1 MTDSEL
7 PAKIVQLQQSIANL
21 ESLSPSP
28 AIETA
33 LQSLRGELAALQA
46 QLGQGVITQASQL
59 TTGER
64 GVPGSSAG
72 RDIITGDN
80 NRQITTIINLYR
92 QGQPAEQNEAT
103 LRRQIAD
110 YLRGLV
116 NRYSRLEL
124 RGIKREGEQVIQLEL
139 DQVYVPLAAKTRGQG
154 TAIKLD
160 RVLQQGRHVVIT
172 GGPGCG
178 KTTVLLHLASTLA
191 LALGSDN
198 PALAAERVGLSLPK
212 KKKEDQEE
220 TGLPLPVFIPL
231 SSYARYR
238 RRLPPGSLAADYTL
252 AAFISSYLIRR
263 QQGSFD
269 LPPDFFQQLL
279 RTGRQ
284 VMVLLDGL
292 DEVPDENER
301 VEVREAIE
309 GLLDG
314 RPDLQLVVTCR
325 TAAYG
330 GRAVLGRDFREVVV
344 LPLAEEHIARL
355 VRQAYAVPGL
365 FGDDPA
371 AAGLKAEELLQAIA
385 NLEAQRRRIYGQET
399 ERLIT
404 SPLLVRM
411 LIIVHVSD
419 RRLPDQRAELYKKA
433 TDNLLLPEFHPDQE
447 VANEIGGLVGGSQS
461 IHRELA
467 QHLAFEMHQRGAKQG
482 RELEEFELRT
492 ILKKHPT
499 YPHLAAAF
507 INLARSRNT
516 LLEERGGQYRFI
528 HLAFQEFLAASYLA
542 DVRGGEGGYNA
553 IAAFLESGPLLD
565 SWWREPILLI
575 AGYYSIDKPTAAQ
588 KFLRRL
594 ARLDGPAA
602 ILLSG
607 VALAAAELAGA
618 AALEWPAIP
627 AALQQELAGPLA
639 GFFTSPAR
647 LDETRPTLR
656 AAAGDTLA
664 RLGDPRLGVVGV
676 DDMQFCCVPPGSFLR
691 GSPDE
696 DDLAYDNEK
705 PLRKVNLRYGY
716 WLGRYPVTVA
726 QFRAFVEAS
735 GYKPKDKD
743 SLAGLPTHPVT
754 SVTWHEALEFC
765 RWLTRRW
772 RGKLPP
778 GWQVTL
784 PSEMEWEKAAR
795 GGLEIP
801 VQPMIATVGGMG
813 QLLQPA
819 LQPNSHPRRRYPWG
833 DDADP
838 NRANYGASGI
848 GTTSAVGCFPQGASV
863 YGVEELSGNV
873 WEWCRTKWQEN
884 YENYRDDNDLKRNS
898 PRVLRG
904 GAFGSSGRVVRCAAR
919 NYVDPP
925 NYWDRHFSFRVCVV
939 GVPPSSSL

>member
-1 MTDSEL
+1 MTTEPDTLEVEI
-7 PAKIVQLQQSIANL
+7 AELQQTIDGL
-21 ESLSPSP
+21 RKFLSGP
-28 AIETA
+28 A
-33 LQSLRGELAALQA
+33 LDAALKPLVEKKATLEKQRA
-46 QLGQGVITQASQL
+46 GPAVATTGSIQLG
-59 TTGER
+59 GER
-64 GVPGSSAG
+64 SIVGSSAG

-80 NRQITTIINLYR
+80 NRLITTIVNLYR
-92 QGQPAEQNEAT
+92 QGQPAEQDEAT

-139 DQVYVPLAAKTRGQG
+139 EQVYVPLAAKTRGQG
-154 TAIKLD
+154 TEIKLD
-160 RVLQQGRHVVIT
+160 RILQQGRHVVIS

-178 KTTVLLHLASTLA
+178 KTTVLLHIVSTLA

-198 PALAAERVGLSLPK
+198 PALAAAKLGLSLPEK
-212 KKKEDQEE
+212 KQDDPED
-220 TGLPLPVFIPL
+220 TGLPLPIFIPL

-238 RRLPPGSLAADYTL
+238 RNLPRGCPAEDYTL
-252 AAFISSYLIRR
+252 AAFISYYLIRR

-314 RPDLQLVVTCR
+314 RPELQLVVTCR

-344 LPLAEEHIARL
+344 LPLAEAHIARL

-371 AAGLKAEELLQAIA
+371 MAGQKAEELLQAIA
-385 NLEAQRRRIYGQET
+385 NLEAQRQRMYGQET

-461 IHRELA
+461 VHRELA
-467 QHLAFEMHQRGAKQG
+467 QHLAFELHQRGSQQG
-482 RELEEFELRT
+482 RELEEFELRAM
-492 ILKKHPT
+492 LKKHPT
-499 YPHLAAAF
+499 YPHLTADF

-516 LLEERGGQYRFI
+516 LLEERDGQYRFI
-528 HLAFQEFLAASYLA
+528 HLAFQEFLVASYLA

-553 IAAFLESGPLLD
+553 IAAFLEGGPLLD

-594 ARLDGPAA
+594 AGLDDQTTTLPPD
-602 ILLSG
+602 

-627 AALQQELAGPLA
+627 PALQRELAGRLA
-639 GFFTSPAR
+639 GFFTHPER
-647 LDETRPTLR
+647 LKGTPPVLR

-664 RLGDPRLGVVGV
+664 RLGDPRAGVTGV
-676 DDMQFCCVPPGSFLR
+676 DEMEFCYIAPGSFII

-696 DDLAYDNEK
+696 DKSASEAEK
-705 PLRKVNLRYGY
+705 PLHEVHIPYGY

-726 QFRAFVEAS
+726 QFRAFVEDS
-735 GYKPKDKD
+735 GYKPRDKD
-743 SLAGLPTHPVT
+743 SLTDLPTRPVRYI
-754 SVTWHEALEFC
+754 TWYEAVEFC
-765 RWLTRRW
+765 AWLTRRW
-772 RGKLPP
+772 QSLLPP
-778 GWQVTL
+778 GWQVRL
-784 PSEMEWEKAAR
+784 PSETEWEKAAR
-795 GGLEIP
+795 GGPEIP
-801 VQPMIATVGGMG
+801 APLVMAAVGAIG
-813 QLLQPA
+813 QSSLPTM
-819 LQPNSHPRRRYPWG
+819 QPNAHPQRLYPWG
-833 DDADP
+833 NEADP
-838 NRANYGASGI
+838 ERANYADTGI
-848 GTTSAVGCFPQGASV
+848 GTTSAVGCFPPGASP
-863 YGVEELSGNV
+863 YGVEDMSGNV
-873 WEWCRTKWQEN
+873 WEWCRTKWQDS
-884 YENYRDDNDLKRNS
+884 YKKYRDDNRLEGDA

-904 GAFGSSGRVVRCAAR
+904 GAFSDNLRLVRCAAR
-919 NYVDPP
+919 SRNSPDYG
-925 NYWDRHFSFRVCVV
+925 DRYYGFRVCVV
-939 GVPPSSSL
+939 GVSPS